1 MMTCNFS
8 KSQLEFPQLQIK
20 TRQRMQPDS
29 TNRVLTKAASQAYQV
44 VSEMSS
50 YIKLDLGILSQKMKK
65 VEIMRTSGKPLKFV

>member
-1 MMTCNFS
+1 
-8 KSQLEFPQLQIK
+8 
-20 TRQRMQPDS
+20 MQPDS

-65 VEIMRTSGKPLKFV
+65 VEILRTSGKPLKFV